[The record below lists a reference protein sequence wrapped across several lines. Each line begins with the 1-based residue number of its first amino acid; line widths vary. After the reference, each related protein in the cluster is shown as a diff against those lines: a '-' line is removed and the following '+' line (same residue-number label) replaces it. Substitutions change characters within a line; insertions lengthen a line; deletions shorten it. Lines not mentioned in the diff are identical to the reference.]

1 MPRSYTTEEL
11 LWLTHLAAASVKSH
25 RLGLLNRHP
34 DLTEVF
40 RFEIRPL
47 NSNGLPCTNTLCHHQ
62 ANILPHLKQKN
73 RTIANMS
80 VASSSEPSNPA
91 GVTGKLSNW
100 IHSTTLSTVPPQVV
114 TRAKYLILDGVAC
127 AIVGS
132 HLPWSEVACRSV
144 FNMEPE
150 GGCTVIGWGDK
161 KLSPLA
167 ATILNSTFIQG
178 FELDDYHSV
187 APLHSNSILLPA
199 LLSAAEIPTPAG
211 SVAKTYSGADLLLA
225 YIIGCEV
232 GPRVGLALHGADLL
246 SRGWHSGAVQ
256 GPSASAAAVSSLL
269 HLQPNQV
276 EDALGIAC
284 TQAGGLMS
292 AQFGSMVKRM
302 QHGFAS
308 RNGLYAALLAQ
319 GGYTGIHEVYE
330 TSYGGFL
337 SCFGQ
342 GANFQPSYLPE
353 ELVRGLGERWE
364 IEGIRVKLHASMA
377 ALHGTIDCVANL
389 QEQHTDRM
397 KNFDDI
403 ESIVTEHSKPAFE
416 HGGWIAPPD
425 KPLTTTAAQMNVQY
439 AAAAQLVDGQVLMAQ
454 FSAERLNRP
463 LLRELMAK
471 ITPTHN
477 QELDSDGGEGVGWRT
492 NMTVKFRDGTEFKES
507 VKAPRGID
515 PPVTNEGIVDKWRR
529 LVDGVL
535 DLERR
540 EQIEKCVLGLDK
552 LADVRELCGLLAGV
566 IESPI
571 RA

>member
-1 MPRSYTTEEL
+1 MTE
-11 LWLTHLAAASVKSH
+11 ASPQ
-25 RLGLLNRHP
+25 NP
-34 DLTEVF
+34 
-40 RFEIRPL
+40 
-47 NSNGLPCTNTLCHHQ
+47 
-62 ANILPHLKQKN
+62 
-73 RTIANMS
+73 
-80 VASSSEPSNPA
+80 SEPSNPA

-100 IHSTTLSTVPPQVV
+100 IHSTNLSTVPPQVV

-132 HLPWSEVACRSV
+132 HLPWSEVASRSV

-150 GGCTVIGWGDK
+150 GSCTVIGWGDK

-167 ATILNSTFIQG
+167 AAILNSTFIQG

-199 LLSAAEIPTPAG
+199 LLSAAEIPTPADG
-211 SVAKTYSGADLLLA
+211 NAKTYSGSDILLA
-225 YIIGCEV
+225 FVIGCEV

-269 HLQPNQV
+269 HLPPNQV

-292 AQFGSMVKRM
+292 AQFGSMAKRM

-330 TSYGGFL
+330 TPYGGFL

-342 GANFQPSYLPE
+342 GASFQPSYLPD
-353 ELVRGLGERWE
+353 ELVKGLGEKWE
-364 IEGIRVKLHASMA
+364 MDSIRVKLHSSMA

-389 QEQHTDRM
+389 QKKHGDRM
-397 KNFDDI
+397 SNFDDI

-416 HGGWIAPPD
+416 HGGWTAPPD
-425 KPLTTTAAQMNVQY
+425 KPLTTTSAQMSIQY

-454 FSAERLNRP
+454 FSAEKLNRP

-477 QELDSDGGEGVGWRT
+477 KELDGNEGERMGWRT
-492 NMTVKFRDGTEFKES
+492 NMTLRLRDGTEYKES
-507 VKAPRGID
+507 VKAPRGIE
-515 PPVTNEGIVDKWRR
+515 PAVSNEDIVDKWRS
-529 LVDGVL
+529 LVDRVL
-535 DLERR
+535 EGERR
-540 EQIEKCVLGLDK
+540 EQIEKCVLGLEN
-552 LADVRELCGLLAGV
+552 LADISELCDLLAGV
-566 IESPI
+566 VKSPI
-571 RA
+571 RV